1 MYKICYLLW
10 NNYPIVES
18 VKVLKIQVTSFTDL
32 QKTLKGDKIHINI
45 TNKSFYSEVK
55 SIFSQKIFNQ
65 FKTL

>member
-1 MYKICYLLW
+1 MYKICHLLW

-18 VKVLKIQVTSFTDL
+18 IKVLKIQVTSFTDL